1 MKHDYTA
8 LDSAIKAAL
17 AGGAKKYRELEAE
30 PEIKRHGIKLAA
42 AHNAGVKN
50 SWDELKPWHFLVR
63 RLDALDFQGV
73 IKNGGNVIGWSL
85 KEQA

>member
-17 AGGAKKYRELEAE
+17 ATGPKKFRELENE
-30 PEIKRHGIKLAA
+30 QGIKKQGVKLGA
-42 AHNAGVKN
+42 AHNSNVSV

-73 IKNGGNVIGWSL
+73 IQNDGPVIGWRL
-85 KEQA
+85 RLND